1 MPQQICA
8 ESYLSAIQKF
18 DDLRGGSTSLTHIHF
33 VDVND
38 AKVTTVEITFKSVM
52 KRMKA
57 GDKSSK
63 QLTAGDKS
71 SKQLT
76 AGDKSS
82 KQLTADDK
90 SSKQLTA
97 DDKSSKQLKA
107 GDKSSKQL
115 TAGDKSSKQL
125 TADDKSSKQLTADD
139 KSSKQLTAGDKS
151 SPKHADS
158 LPVRCGVCLDT
169 PKQPKTLDKCGHAF
183 CSDCLD
189 QRFAV
194 KPVCPDC
201 QAVYGTIRGNQP
213 QGGKMKM
220 YRNPDSLP
228 GFPKDTDTFVI
239 DYSIPSGV
247 QSVSTCFMFSLL

>member
-1 MPQQICA
+1 MSTAVFGVPQQICA

-63 QLTAGDKS
+63 QLT
-71 SKQLT
+71 
-76 AGDKSS
+76 
-82 KQLTADDK
+82 
-90 SSKQLTA
+90 
-97 DDKSSKQLKA
+97 A